1 MHKKFLGPKMDSQRS
16 HTFGH
21 SLIATLYVHGEWTG
35 WYGVGGVVAY
45 CIIMT
50 DPYTGLGVW
59 GFGYS
64 GPGLDKNHISGLE

>member
-1 MHKKFLGPKMDSQRS
+1 MDCREGRG
-16 HTFGH
+16 TWKGAL
-21 SLIATLYVHGEWTG
+21 SLLVKR
-35 WYGVGGVVAY
+35 YGVGGVVAY

-64 GPGLDKNHISGLE
+64 GPGLDKNHISGLK